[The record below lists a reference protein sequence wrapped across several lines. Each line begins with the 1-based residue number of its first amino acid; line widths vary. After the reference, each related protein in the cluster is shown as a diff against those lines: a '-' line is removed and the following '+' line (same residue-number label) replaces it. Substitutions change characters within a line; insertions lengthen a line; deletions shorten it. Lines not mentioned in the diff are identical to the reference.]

1 MNEERKNTPSISN
14 SLDNSEW
21 SRLYFSLQSSVNHH
35 LYSSQ
40 ISSWRGQER
49 DLSEDVA
56 QEAIVR
62 TFLQIQKVQK
72 GEATPIL
79 SLFHFSKKVATNHLH
94 DIARKDFRLVRP
106 SNDIAI
112 QEKLIADGWV
122 DPTESVLDD
131 IENASLFTLIAQ
143 VIMDFPIKQ
152 RTALLIDL
160 AKLSPGG
167 TSSSPLQQALEKVG
181 IRLDVYRAL
190 SPKTSV
196 EKGRHAALLSTAY
209 RRVRKVVRN
218 RLQLDEDCSA

>member
-1 MNEERKNTPSISN
+1 MAITKKQTSENNLVWVELFT
-14 SLDNSEW
+14 SLNLLAKKRIYNAD
-21 SRLYFSLQSSVNHH
+21 LK
-35 LYSSQ
+35 
-40 ISSWRGQER
+40 SWRGQER

-72 GEATPIL
+72 GEAKPIL